1 MKQGIHVAFLF
12 ASPLILKDRT
22 TLKPVI
28 FSKNINMTEL
38 RNAWVKYYS
47 KEYQYE
53 QNMAEKRADI
63 KMKELEVT
71 ENEIEDESIVYG

>member
-1 MKQGIHVAFLF
+1 
-12 ASPLILKDRT
+12 
-22 TLKPVI
+22 
-28 FSKNINMTEL
+28 MTEL

-71 ENEIEDESIVYG
+71 ENELEDESIVYG